1 MKGGAIVHTSERSE
15 DMYASIDLVSHKLAQ
30 KLKRHKGKIQSKRK
44 NVKVSQFRTHL
55 SPQTT
60 RVLIC
65 SVRLPGQIGGNVTED
80 EEAMFDDEEL
90 LEDLNIENK
99 LKAKAALPVD
109 IDADAVRKKIFE
121 MPPITLSEA
130 ISSLEL
136 VDHPFFVFR
145 NAVSPM

>member
-1 MKGGAIVHTSERSE
+1 
-15 DMYASIDLVSHKLAQ
+15 
-30 KLKRHKGKIQSKRK
+30 
-44 NVKVSQFRTHL
+44 
-55 SPQTT
+55 
-60 RVLIC
+60 
-65 SVRLPGQIGGNVTED
+65 
-80 EEAMFDDEEL
+80 MFDDDEL

-145 NAVSPM
+145 NAVSPMQTTSASLESYQTQMFKMYFSIRKQLKSMSYTRRMTAELDT

>member
-1 MKGGAIVHTSERSE
+1 
-15 DMYASIDLVSHKLAQ
+15 
-30 KLKRHKGKIQSKRK
+30 
-44 NVKVSQFRTHL
+44 
-55 SPQTT
+55 
-60 RVLIC
+60 
-65 SVRLPGQIGGNVTED
+65 
-80 EEAMFDDEEL
+80 MFDDDEL

-145 NAVSPM
+145 NAVSPMQTTSASLESYETQMFKNVLFNQETTEVNVVYKKNDGGVGHISPLVQA

>member
-1 MKGGAIVHTSERSE
+1 
-15 DMYASIDLVSHKLAQ
+15 
-30 KLKRHKGKIQSKRK
+30 
-44 NVKVSQFRTHL
+44 
-55 SPQTT
+55 
-60 RVLIC
+60 
-65 SVRLPGQIGGNVTED
+65 
-80 EEAMFDDEEL
+80 MFDDEEL

-99 LKAKAALPVD
+99 QKAKAALPVD

-145 NAVSPM
+145 NAVSTETIIEANLKSYETYCLQCTYLSGNN